1 MTLPLLQVPTM
12 EQDVQHKGILA
23 QGKGREQ
30 WLGRQDLCLESNR
43 ECQQAGFGGGSSQ
56 AWLFSPSLCGD
67 GVSLGQHVEIG
78 DRSRCLCC
86 TELPS
91 QFPGHFAGAG
101 QGDPSRNH
109 MEDNPNSAEH
119 VDWVSVDFQSGCRR
133 TMAL

>member
-12 EQDVQHKGILA
+12 EQDVQHKGIWL
-23 QGKGREQ
+23 RE
-30 WLGRQDLCLESNR
+30 R
-43 ECQQAGFGGGSSQ
+43 AGSSGLGGRTFVWNPTGS
-56 AWLFSPSLCGD
+56 ASRPGLEGAVPRLGSFLILCGD

-101 QGDPSRNH
+101 QGDPSRSH